1 MEPKE
6 QEQNILIEYGY
17 LESLLKHYSNPYDKK
32 NLSLKEFF
40 ILLHRIIFKIKE
52 TSKKSDVERTEK
64 FFYELIK
71 TSFRLDKDSLLFKAL
86 SYFIQNGF
94 DEFIKVL
101 KDSKVITPKEFNK
114 SLLNILDSEKIENSF
129 QLNKGEV
136 EKVLNIPVFKK
147 TFVKIKFKNKIM
159 CFILFFFRDFVE
171 KKDQQIMDGIKG
183 YLDED
188 KINSFYTIYDKEI
201 EKTNIPESINNIN
214 NNEAND
220 ANQDN
225 ENMIFIQKTNESSPN
240 QEKETETPA
249 VSENSNINKNLVQE
263 LSSSNGHETK
273 SLINNEDN
281 IAQIKKELEDLRKA
295 NETSNKKIDE
305 LNEKIKEIDPLKNKV
320 AELETNYKI
329 LDKKLSLSLVIN
341 HLNGQRDSYKASL
354 EIILKKI
361 IEVYELDVKENGE
374 PLWKRTKEIC
384 NLLKEKEKNENMFEK
399 MYKMLT
405 CLLFCKDYSNV
416 LVHGKGKFSETIN
429 KYYYEKKDS
438 TEFIPVASYKNM
450 KETTLKFF
458 GSSVRELEEFKYIN
472 LLLLDKIKDWKEP
485 DDFDYHE
492 YLTED
497 GLDCDEI
504 IADFEIAVKIMEDLK
519 LTEEINKALEKN

>member
-40 ILLHRIIFKIKE
+40 ILLHRIIFKIE
-52 TSKKSDVERTEK
+52 DTSKKSDVERTEK

-240 QEKETETPA
+240 QEKETETP

-329 LDKKLSLSLVIN
+329 
-341 HLNGQRDSYKASL
+341 
-354 EIILKKI
+354 
-361 IEVYELDVKENGE
+361 
-374 PLWKRTKEIC
+374 
-384 NLLKEKEKNENMFEK
+384 
-399 MYKMLT
+399 
-405 CLLFCKDYSNV
+405 
-416 LVHGKGKFSETIN
+416 
-429 KYYYEKKDS
+429 
-438 TEFIPVASYKNM
+438 
-450 KETTLKFF
+450 
-458 GSSVRELEEFKYIN
+458 
-472 LLLLDKIKDWKEP
+472 
-485 DDFDYHE
+485 
-492 YLTED
+492 
-497 GLDCDEI
+497 
-504 IADFEIAVKIMEDLK
+504 
-519 LTEEINKALEKN
+519 